1 MKTKVIDYK
10 KIVDVNTFQP
20 KVRVTLEWLLE
31 DLQDAKIGRTG
42 EEQCSIIGKSI
53 SDAIEAFEPFPKVY
67 GKGEWVAET
76 LEDAKQMA
84 KIFAGDVS

>member
-31 DLQDAKIGRTG
+31 DLQDAKIGRPNRWRKIL
-42 EEQCSIIGKSI
+42 Q
-53 SDAIEAFEPFPKVY
+53 
-67 GKGEWVAET
+67 ET
-76 LEDAKQMA
+76 YHD
-84 KIFAGDVS
+84 